1 MEPNPHTPR
10 PRFRTLPK
18 NEHAGAPR
26 AVPRRAASDATLPP
40 TPMSAP
46 PATARQVEPPPL
58 FGVRILREGV
68 RSSVMRPSTSLSS
81 AVERPRLP
89 SGLPTGWTERT
100 FAAFW
105 GVTPEAFD
113 LFKRLFIGFRV
124 YHGRL
129 HGVFRKVAAR
139 LSVDN
144 DVVDRP
150 RASRLA
156 AFLSVCRFAES
167 FRVEAFSREQNSL
180 GV

>member
-10 PRFRTLPK
+10 PRLRTMPT

-26 AVPRRAASDATLPP
+26 AVPRRAAIDAALPP
-40 TPMSAP
+40 TPRPAP
-46 PATARQVEPPPL
+46 PAPSRQVGPPPL

-68 RSSVMRPSTSLSS
+68 CLSVMRPSTSLSS
-81 AVERPRLP
+81 DVERPLLP
-89 SGLPTGWTERT
+89 SVLPTGWTERT
-100 FAAFW
+100 FAAFC
-105 GVTPEAFD
+105 GVTPEAFA

-124 YHGRL
+124 YHWRL
-129 HGVFRKVAAR
+129 HGVFRNVSAR